1 MRLNLVGAWGFE
13 WAWLA
18 WLAWLAHQGLS
29 GQCSL
34 SVQGGAGA
42 DGEGERREKVFEE
55 AQERLPDMSAVW
67 KISQD

>member
-1 MRLNLVGAWGFE
+1 MGFDGT
-13 WAWLA
+13 WIHILYV
-18 WLAWLAHQGLS
+18 
-29 GQCSL
+29 SL